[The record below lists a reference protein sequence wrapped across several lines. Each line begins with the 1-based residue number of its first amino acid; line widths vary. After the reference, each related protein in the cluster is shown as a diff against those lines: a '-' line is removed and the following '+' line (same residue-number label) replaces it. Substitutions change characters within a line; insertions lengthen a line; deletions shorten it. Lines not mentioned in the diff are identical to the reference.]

1 VAEASRD
8 FQVFA
13 KPGGAVCNLE
23 CRYCYYLQ
31 KRQLYPS
38 GASCRMSDDLLE
50 RYIVQHIDATPGR
63 TVSFS
68 WHGGEPAILGLDYFR
83 TIVAIQR
90 RHQRPGWRIN
100 NGMQTNGI
108 LLDDEWCRFLKAERF
123 TVGLSLDGPQRLHDR
138 YRVTKGHMP
147 SHRHAVRAFRL
158 LHRYRIPCDIL
169 CVVHDQNVHHPLEV
183 YRFLKEIGATSVG
196 FLPAVWPGTDAR
208 DVIGS
213 CNVPADAY
221 GDFLCAIFDE
231 WVRQDIGRI
240 GVQMFEE
247 ATRPAR
253 GLEHALCVF
262 RETCGD
268 IPVVE
273 HNGDFYSC
281 DHFVDPQHCVG
292 NILETPLVDMLE
304 SQAQRSFGLA
314 KLDTLPRHCRTCEVR
329 GLCNGGCPKD
339 RFIRTPDGEDGLNY
353 LCEGFKRFFTH
364 SVPYAVK
371 LAALL
376 KAGQPPERLMREV
389 SSEDSKARP
398 DAGRNDPCPCGSGR
412 KYKKCCQGQRA

>member
-1 VAEASRD
+1 
-8 FQVFA
+8 
-13 KPGGAVCNLE
+13 
-23 CRYCYYLQ
+23 
-31 KRQLYPS
+31 
-38 GASCRMSDDLLE
+38 
-50 RYIVQHIDATPGR
+50 
-63 TVSFS
+63 
-68 WHGGEPAILGLDYFR
+68 
-83 TIVAIQR
+83 
-90 RHQRPGWRIN
+90 
-100 NGMQTNGI
+100 
-108 LLDDEWCRFLKAERF
+108 
-123 TVGLSLDGPQRLHDR
+123 
-138 YRVTKGHMP
+138 
-147 SHRHAVRAFRL
+147 
-158 LHRYRIPCDIL
+158 
-169 CVVHDQNVHHPLEV
+169 VVHDQNVHHPLEV